1 MLPFRGR
8 EEGHVRKHKQ
18 FLEKVLGGIGQKR
31 YFKCS
36 NAEEEED
43 VSGLAGIHRIN

>member
-8 EEGHVRKHKQ
+8 GEGPVRKHKQ
-18 FLEKVLGGIGQKR
+18 LLEKVLGVIGQKR
-31 YFKCS
+31 YFKGS

-43 VSGLAGIHRIN
+43 VSGLDGIDRIN